1 MTPGF
6 WISSITVAGHPTRRD
21 SSVGFESGLNVIYG
35 PSNSGKSWVLQC
47 IDLSLIHI

>member
-35 PSNSGKSWVLQC
+35 PVSYTHLTLPTRGLV
-47 IDLSLIHI
+47 

>member
-35 PSNSGKSWVLQC
+35 PSNSCLLYTSPSPR
-47 IDLSLIHI
+47 D